1 LLSNNIIFRRN
12 RFTTAGLQLWLD
24 AALPGTIDRDGLG
37 KVSQWRDKSS
47 YARHCTQATASA
59 QPTFQATPI
68 AGLPAVNFDG
78 SDDFLPFSDE
88 TLSYIASSS
97 FTLIYVASKPA
108 NNNTYVIGGTASG
121 TRNNLIAGYV
131 SSNTYKFGFG
141 NDDQNAIVPVGV
153 VGTPEIYTLVY
164 SNADNSRR
172 VRRNG
177 ADVAVGASSGGLTNM
192 TGQVIGRYSATF
204 GAFKLGEILIYNRA
218 LSVNEYISVE
228 RDLIS
233 KWAIS

>member
-12 RFTTAGLQLWLD
+12 RFTTTGLQIWLD
-24 AALPGTIDRDGLG
+24 AALPGTITRDGLN
-37 KVSQWRDKSS
+37 KVSEWKDKSGLN
-47 YARHCTQATASA
+47 RHCVQATATA
-59 QPTFQATPI
+59 QPTFQATGI

-78 SDDFLPFSDE
+78 SDDFLPFSDQ
-88 TLSYIASSS
+88 TLPWIASSS
-97 FTLIYVASKPA
+97 FTIIYVASKPA
-108 NNNTYVIGGTASG
+108 NNNTYVLGGTASG

-131 SSNTYKFGFG
+131 SSNTFKFGFG
-141 NDDQNAIVPVGV
+141 NDDQNAIVPIGV

-164 SNADNSRR
+164 NNSDNSRR

-177 ADVAVGASSGGLTNM
+177 TDVAVGASSGGLTNM

-204 GAFKLGEILIYNRA
+204 GAFKLGELLIYNRA
-218 LSVNEYISVE
+218 LTVNEYISIE

>member
-1 LLSNNIIFRRN
+1 MLSNNIIFRRN

-59 QPTFQATPI
+59 QPTFQATGI

>member
-1 LLSNNIIFRRN
+1 MLSNNIIFRRN

-59 QPTFQATPI
+59 QPTFQATGI

-78 SDDFLPFSDE
+78 SDDFLPFSDQ

>member
-59 QPTFQATPI
+59 QPTFQATGI

>member
-1 LLSNNIIFRRN
+1 MLSNNIIFRRN
-12 RFTTAGLQLWLD
+12 RFSTAGLQLWLD
-24 AALPGTIDRDGLG
+24 AALPSTIIRDGLN
-37 KVSQWRDKSS
+37 KVSQWNDKSGL
-47 YARHCTQATASA
+47 ARNCVQATSAA
-59 QPTFQATPI
+59 QPTFQSTGI

-78 SDDFLPFSDE
+78 VANFLPFSDQ
-88 TLSYIASSS
+88 TLSWIASSS
-97 FTLIYVASKPA
+97 FTVIYVASKPA
-108 NNNTYVIGGTASG
+108 AANSYVIGGTNSG

-131 SSNTYKFGFG
+131 SSNTFKFGFG
-141 NDDQNAIVPVGV
+141 NDDQNAIVTVGT

-177 ADVAVGASSGGLTNM
+177 VDVAVGASSGGLTSM

-204 GAFKLGEILIYNRA
+204 GAFKIGELLIYNRA
-218 LSVNEYISVE
+218 LPVNEYLSIE

>member
-12 RFTTAGLQLWLD
+12 RFTTTGLQLWLD
-24 AALPGTIDRDGLG
+24 AALPSTVIRDGLD
-37 KVSQWRDKSS
+37 KVSQWNDKSG
-47 YARHCTQATASA
+47 RGRNCVQATAAA
-59 QPTFQATPI
+59 QPTFQATGI

-78 SDDFLPFSDE
+78 VDDFLPFSDQ

-97 FTLIYVASKPA
+97 FTVIYVASKPA
-108 NNNTYVIGGTASG
+108 NANTYVIGGTNSG

-131 SSNTYKFGFG
+131 SSNTFKFGFG
-141 NDDQNAIVPVGV
+141 NDDQNAIVPVGT

-177 ADVAVGASSGGLTNM
+177 TDVAVGASSGGLTSM
-192 TGQVIGRYSATF
+192 TGQVIGRYSAAF
-204 GAFKLGEILIYNRA
+204 GSFKLGELLIYNRA
-218 LSVNEYISVE
+218 LTVGEYISIE

>member
-1 LLSNNIIFRRN
+1 MLSNNIIFRRN
-12 RFTTAGLQLWLD
+12 RFTTTGLQLWLD
-24 AALPGTIDRDGLG
+24 AALPGTITRDGLG
-37 KVSQWRDKSS
+37 KVSEWKDKSGLN
-47 YARHCTQATASA
+47 RHCVQGTATA
-59 QPTFQATPI
+59 QPTFQATGI

-78 SDDFLPFSDE
+78 SDDFLPFSDQ
-88 TLSYIASSS
+88 TLPWIASSS
-97 FTLIYVASKPA
+97 FTIIYVASKPA
-108 NNNTYVIGGTASG
+108 NNNTYVLGGTASG

-131 SSNTYKFGFG
+131 SSNTFKFGFG
-141 NDDQNAIVPVGV
+141 NDDQNAIVPIGV

-164 SNADNSRR
+164 NNSDNSRR

-177 ADVAVGASSGGLTNM
+177 TDVAVGASSGGLTNM

-204 GAFKLGEILIYNRA
+204 GAFKLGELLIYNRA
-218 LSVNEYISVE
+218 LTVNEYISIE

>member
-1 LLSNNIIFRRN
+1 MLSNNIIFRRN
-12 RFTTAGLQLWLD
+12 RFSTNGLQLWLD
-24 AALPGTIDRDGLG
+24 AALPSTIIRDGLN
-37 KVSQWRDKSS
+37 KVSQWNDKSGL
-47 YARHCTQATASA
+47 ARNCVQATAAA
-59 QPTFQATPI
+59 QPLFQSTGI

-78 SDDFLPFSDE
+78 VDDFLPFSDQ
-88 TLSYIASSS
+88 TLPWIASSS
-97 FTLIYVASKPA
+97 FTVIYVASKPTA
-108 NNNTYVIGGTASG
+108 ANTYVIGGTNSG

-131 SSNTYKFGFG
+131 SSNTFKFGFG
-141 NDDQNAIVPVGV
+141 NDDQNAIVTVGT

-177 ADVAVGASSGGLTNM
+177 VDVAVGASSGGLTSM

-204 GAFKLGEILIYNRA
+204 GAFKLGELLIYNRA
-218 LSVNEYISVE
+218 LPVNEYLSIE
-228 RDLIS
+228 RDLVS

>member
-1 LLSNNIIFRRN
+1 MLSNNIIFRRN
-12 RFTTAGLQLWLD
+12 RFTTTGLQLWLD
-24 AALPGTIDRDGLG
+24 AALPSTVIRDGLD
-37 KVSQWRDKSS
+37 KVSQWNDKSG
-47 YARHCTQATASA
+47 RGRNCVQATAAA
-59 QPTFQATPI
+59 QPTFQATGI

-78 SDDFLPFSDE
+78 VDDFLPFSDQ

-97 FTLIYVASKPA
+97 FTVIYVASKPA
-108 NNNTYVIGGTASG
+108 NANTYVIGGTNSG

-131 SSNTYKFGFG
+131 SSNTFKFGFG
-141 NDDQNAIVPVGV
+141 NDDQNAIVPVGT

-177 ADVAVGASSGGLTNM
+177 TDVAVGASSGGLTSM
-192 TGQVIGRYSATF
+192 TGQVIGRYSAAF
-204 GAFKLGEILIYNRA
+204 GSFKLGELLIYNRA
-218 LSVNEYISVE
+218 LTVGEYISIE

>member
-12 RFTTAGLQLWLD
+12 RFTTTGLQLWLD
-24 AALPGTIDRDGLG
+24 AALPGTITRDGLG
-37 KVSQWRDKSS
+37 KVSEWKDKSGLN
-47 YARHCTQATASA
+47 RHCVQATATA
-59 QPTFQATPI
+59 QPTFQATGI

-78 SDDFLPFSDE
+78 SDDFLPFSDQ
-88 TLSYIASSS
+88 TLPWIASSS
-97 FTLIYVASKPA
+97 FTIIYVASKPA
-108 NNNTYVIGGTASG
+108 NNNTYVLGGTASG

-131 SSNTYKFGFG
+131 SSNTFKFGFG
-141 NDDQNAIVPVGV
+141 NDDQNAIVPIGV

-164 SNADNSRR
+164 NNSDNSRR

-177 ADVAVGASSGGLTNM
+177 TDVAVGASSGGLTNM

-204 GAFKLGEILIYNRA
+204 GAFKLGELLIYNRA
-218 LSVNEYISVE
+218 LTVNEYISIE

>member
-1 LLSNNIIFRRN
+1 MLSNNIIFRRN
-12 RFTTAGLQLWLD
+12 RFTTTGLQIWLD
-24 AALPGTIDRDGLG
+24 AALPGTITRDGLN
-37 KVSQWRDKSS
+37 KVSEWKDKSGLN
-47 YARHCTQATASA
+47 RHCVQATATA
-59 QPTFQATPI
+59 QPTFQATGI

-78 SDDFLPFSDE
+78 SDDFLPFSDQ
-88 TLSYIASSS
+88 TLPWIASSS
-97 FTLIYVASKPA
+97 FTIIYVASKPA
-108 NNNTYVIGGTASG
+108 NNNTYVLGGTASG

-131 SSNTYKFGFG
+131 SSNTFKFGFG
-141 NDDQNAIVPVGV
+141 NDDQNAIVPIGV

-164 SNADNSRR
+164 NNSDNSRR

-177 ADVAVGASSGGLTNM
+177 TDVAVGASSGGLTNM

-204 GAFKLGEILIYNRA
+204 GAFKLGELLIYNRA
-218 LSVNEYISVE
+218 LTVNEYISIE